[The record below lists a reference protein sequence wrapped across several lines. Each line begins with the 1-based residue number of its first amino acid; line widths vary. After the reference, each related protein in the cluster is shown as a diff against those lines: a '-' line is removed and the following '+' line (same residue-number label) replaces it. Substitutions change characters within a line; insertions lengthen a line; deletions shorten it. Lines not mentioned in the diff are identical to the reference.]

1 MEEIPWFE
9 CNDND
14 LEPAQREFAH
24 VLQDRARFWPVQP
37 IDTVLLPADHTPYG
51 VLLAYLDI
59 DAPRHNCIVLTV
71 GVHFDGARARGDK
84 LHNQDFTLPSNPT
97 PLALDVTGSPLTT
110 ANRTADWFEAI
121 LRRPIVRNEWLHD
134 GVVYATRYSY
144 ADTGTGLSQGYEPS
158 LAPPGRIKR
167 RTAEGFN
174 RGDGWVDTFGL
185 GQPDRVVHV
194 RGTDTTQ

>member
-37 IDTVLLPADHTPYG
+37 IDTVLLPADHTAYG
-51 VLLAYLDI
+51 ALLAYLDI
-59 DAPRHNCIVLTV
+59 DDPRHNCIVLTV
-71 GVHFDGARARGDK
+71 GVHFDGACARGDK
-84 LHNQDFTLPSNPT
+84 LHNQDFTLPSYPT
-97 PLALDVTGSPLTT
+97 PLALDVTGS
-110 ANRTADWFEAI
+110 
-121 LRRPIVRNEWLHD
+121 H

-144 ADTGTGLSQGYEPS
+144 ADIGTGLSQGYEPS
-158 LAPPGRIKR
+158 
-167 RTAEGFN
+167 
-174 RGDGWVDTFGL
+174 DTFGL

-194 RGTDTTQ
+194 RGTEATQ